1 MELPQHFPPPLLLP
15 SGKTLLLTN
24 LVVDIISKYPGVGL
38 SLNQGSI
45 FDEDGEKENDHGG
58 VNFTLSP
65 KSPS

>member
-1 MELPQHFPPPLLLP
+1 MELPQHFPPPLLPP
-15 SGKTLLLTN
+15 SDKTLLLPS

-45 FDEDGEKENDHGG
+45 FDEDGEKDDDHGG
-58 VNFTLSP
+58 VNFTLLP